1 MIHLV
6 STQHARSGVCQ
17 SLSKLRRFRFHLAI
31 IPMGEK
37 IPWSNLVFLATCLV
51 IVILFLFGK
60 FLIWLGSTK
69 PIETQTELIITS
81 TNNRG
86 LNYVSSATSPD
97 RHVIVQIPEEIE
109 KSKPPAYSNFSPPSY
124 EEAFEMFKKSGHN
137 ARWLDEWVFQI
148 WDGSGFILL

>member
-1 MIHLV
+1 MQEKAI
-6 STQHARSGVCQ
+6 SFAI
-17 SLSKLRRFRFHLAI
+17 FLAI
-31 IPMGEK
+31 C
-37 IPWSNLVFLATCLV
+37 LVFV
-51 IVILFLFGK
+51 FLFLFVK
-60 FLIWLGSTK
+60 FLIWLFEKFLNWLCT
-69 PIETQTELIITS
+69 PADEPQTELTISS

-137 ARWLDEWVFQI
+137 AR
-148 WDGSGFILL
+148 